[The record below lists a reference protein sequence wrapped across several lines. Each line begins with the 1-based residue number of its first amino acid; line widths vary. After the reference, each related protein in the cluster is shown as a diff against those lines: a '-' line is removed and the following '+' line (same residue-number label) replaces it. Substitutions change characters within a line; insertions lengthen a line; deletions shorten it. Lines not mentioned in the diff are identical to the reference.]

1 LRIVCKTEPTEK
13 LRNTGSV
20 RVTDANRKT
29 FSVKVTVESD
39 FEFHNRVASERGA
52 MLPSLF
58 PESKPWWKIG

>member
-1 LRIVCKTEPTEK
+1 M
-13 LRNTGSV
+13 RNTGSV